1 MCSHSSRTVIES
13 DSSPVPCRRSTRR
26 QNSIVFCYF
35 LNRITKCVGAEQS
48 SQGDGGVMP
57 LTRMPVEE
65 TGFIARDIEFRIL
78 LIDLLVAIYP
88 ILFRVVPHGVV
99 PPIEQ
104 WLGFGL
110 IDGITVAVAG
120 KIPDQ
125 SGRHIIDLTI
135 PFQRIEHNEQTRL
148 MVVEFIESCVEIR
161 LYRKEILGPPKVIR
175 TA

>member
-1 MCSHSSRTVIES
+1 M
-13 DSSPVPCRRSTRR
+13 
-26 QNSIVFCYF
+26 
-35 LNRITKCVGAEQS
+35 KCAGAEQV
-48 SQGDGGVMP
+48 SQGDGEVMP

-65 TGFIARDIEFRIL
+65 TGFIARYIELRIL
-78 LIDLLVAIYP
+78 LIDLLIAIDP
-88 ILFRVVPHGVV
+88 ILFRIVPHGVV

-120 KIPDQ
+120 KIMDQ

-135 PFQRIEHNEQTRL
+135 PFQRIEQNEQTGLVVIDFIKSR
-148 MVVEFIESCVEIR
+148 VEFR
-161 LYRKEILGPPKVIR
+161 LYREKILGPPKVIR